1 MAVEHAPKAAFPALN
16 PVVHRGDAVALGG
29 VLIFGQDVD

>member
-1 MAVEHAPKAAFPALN
+1 MPVEHAPKAACPALN
-16 PVVHRGDAVALGG
+16 PVVDRGDDVALGG